1 MAANVE
7 KSPLIRFVDELDFKQ
22 IPVSVKRKK
31 KEECPPGLILSD
43 SNFELKKVESSSES
57 SSGEE
62 DELEGENN
70 NDQDQTS
77 SSCLEC
83 GEISKSGEAREKGK
97 PRATT
102 SVKKSSKKRKA
113 SKNIL
118 SGEEVEEL
126 CDRLESKRHDLD
138 CEIARKLESS
148 PNVAFY
154 PSTAALKETILGDK
168 NVLNEITDEFVDEF
182 IGVIHDVYHT
192 KLTATDK
199 KAVLLISWQV
209 HENLLPESI
218 YVS

>member
-7 KSPLIRFVDELDFKQ
+7 KRPLIRFVDKLDFKQ
-22 IPVSVKRKK
+22 IPVSVKRKR
-31 KEECPPGLILSD
+31 KEECPSGIILTD
-43 SNFELKKVESSSES
+43 SNCELKGVESSSES

-70 NDQDQTS
+70 SDQDQTS
-77 SSCLEC
+77 ISCSES

-102 SVKKSSKKRKA
+102 SMKKSSKKRKA

-118 SGEEVEEL
+118 SEVEEL
-126 CDRLESKRHDLD
+126 CERLESKRHELD

-148 PNVAFY
+148 PNLAFY
-154 PSTAALKETILGDK
+154 LSRAALKEAILGDK

-192 KLTATDK
+192 KMTATDK
-199 KAVLLISWQV
+199 KTILLISCSSSWEFV
-209 HENLLPESI
+209 T
-218 YVS
+218 